1 MASQRDRLDQIAR
14 VPLFSACSQREL
26 ARVVKAVDEIT
37 VEAGRVLVEQ
47 GRAGHECY
55 VIVAGEASVD
65 RDANIIATLGPGD
78 TIGELAVLDGGPRTA
93 TVTAI
98 TELDLLVLGQ
108 REFAALV
115 SEVPSLS
122 HKILVNLARR
132 VRELDERVYG

>member
-1 MASQRDRLDQIAR
+1 MASRRDRLEQIAR

-26 ARVVKAVDEIT
+26 ARVVKSVDEIT

-55 VIVAGEASVD
+55 VIVTGEATVE
-65 RDANIIATLGPGD
+65 RDANTIATLGPGD

-93 TVTAI
+93 TVTAV
-98 TELDLLVLGQ
+98 TDLDLLVLGQ

>member
-1 MASQRDRLDQIAR
+1 MASRRDRLDQIAR
-14 VPLFSACSQREL
+14 IPLFSACSQREL
-26 ARVVKAVDEIT
+26 ARVAKAVDEIT
-37 VEAGRVLVEQ
+37 VDAGRVLVEQ

-55 VIVAGEASVD
+55 VIVTGEALVE
-65 RDANIIATLGPGD
+65 RDANTIATLGPGD

-93 TVTAI
+93 TVTAV
-98 TELDLLVLGQ
+98 TDLDLLVLGQ

>member
-1 MASQRDRLDQIAR
+1 MASRRDRLDQIAR
-14 VPLFSACSQREL
+14 IPLFSACSQREL
-26 ARVVKAVDEIT
+26 GRVVRAVDEIV
-37 VEAGRVLVEQ
+37 VEPGRTLVEQ

-55 VIVAGEASVD
+55 VIVSGEAEVT
-65 RDANIIATLGPGD
+65 RDANTVATLGPGD

-93 TVTAI
+93 TVTAV

-108 REFAALV
+108 REFAALLI
-115 SEVPSLS
+115 EVPSLS

>member
-1 MASQRDRLDQIAR
+1 MASRRDRLDQIAR

-37 VEAGRVLVEQ
+37 IEAGRVLVEQ

-65 RDANIIATLGPGD
+65 RDANTIATLGPGD

-132 VRELDERVYG
+132 VRELDERAYG